1 VSSAPPEQNAD
12 DRRMSDAR
20 HEYNNIAAIVSLSRR
35 PAILQQA
42 RRLWDEFRAKYPDFT
57 DDPDGIEEILKD
69 QTVS

>member
-1 VSSAPPEQNAD
+1 MSSAPPDQSSA

-42 RRLWDEFRAKYPDFT
+42 RKLWDEFRARYPDFS

-69 QTVS
+69 QTVN